1 MPVNPAGSKRNR
13 RRGAGE
19 LENEVLAALW
29 AAENPLTPREVQH
42 ALGEGLAYNTVQT
55 ILVRLHEKGLVQRSN
70 DGRAHRY
77 APTKGSEELT
87 AERMNTL
94 LAAESDRRT
103 VLSRFVSNLQ
113 AGDEKIL
120 RDLLEQLTLPPHA
133 EHTRTMR

>member
-1 MPVNPAGSKRNR
+1 MNPAGSKRNR

-19 LENEVLAALW
+19 LESEVLAALW
-29 AAENPLTPREVQH
+29 AVESPLTPREVQH

-55 ILVRLHEKGLVQRSN
+55 ILVRLHEKGLVQRTN

-120 RDLLEQLTLPPHA
+120 RDLLEQLILPPHA
-133 EHTRTMR
+133 EHPRTMR

>member
-29 AAENPLTPREVQH
+29 AADGSLTPREVQRV
-42 ALGEGLAYNTVQT
+42 LGEGLAYNTVQT
-55 ILVRLHEKGLVQRSN
+55 ILVRLHEKGLVQRTN

-87 AERMNTL
+87 AERMNVL
-94 LAAESDRRT
+94 LAAEADRRT

-120 RDLLEQLTLPPHA
+120 RDLLERVDKQN
-133 EHTRTMR
+133 

>member
-1 MPVNPAGSKRNR
+1 MNPAGSKRNR

-29 AAENPLTPREVQH
+29 AGQDPLTPREVQH

-55 ILVRLHEKGLVQRSN
+55 ILVRLHEKGLVQRTN
-70 DGRAHRY
+70 GGRAHRY

-94 LAAESDRRT
+94 LAAESDRRS

-113 AGDEKIL
+113 AGDEEIL
-120 RDLLEQLTLPPHA
+120 RDLLDQLTLPPHS
-133 EHTRTMR
+133 